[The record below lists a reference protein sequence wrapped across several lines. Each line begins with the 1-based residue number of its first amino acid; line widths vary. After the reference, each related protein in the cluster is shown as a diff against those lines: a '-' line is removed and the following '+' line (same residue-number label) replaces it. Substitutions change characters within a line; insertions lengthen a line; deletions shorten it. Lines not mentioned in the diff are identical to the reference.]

1 MASVSSVGSSSSSI
15 YGTRNVI
22 SGLAS
27 GIDTETL
34 IENAVSG
41 YQLKIQGL
49 QQKRTKVEW
58 QQEAYRSIIAKMSAF
73 TDKYTSYMSATNLM
87 STAFFDSAVKVS
99 TVGAYADKISA
110 SGRTNSD
117 VQILGVK
124 QLAKAAIYT
133 VSGLAGGSG
142 DKPSVSGEQIN
153 LKEKQPLSNISGSLT
168 INYGGGRTYTVE
180 FGELDIYSSADELA
194 KAIDEKLSKQSMT
207 LSDGTMV
214 EANTRIGVR
223 VNGESIEFYDKGG
236 AGNNVYISSASGDIK
251 NTLGL
256 TPSESTKSLDLSG
269 VELVNEDSTVGDY
282 LSGKELTVTLDGVTK
297 KITLPDYRKPDGH
310 TWTNTEYLKALQQK
324 LDDSFGAGKIE
335 VDLNNVSGRDALSLK
350 LTIQKGSTMAV
361 SGNAA
366 EALALGSGASTYV
379 DTSQTLGDILKDA
392 DWGKFTMAKAEG
404 EVKKIDVEATEDT
417 PAYSYYVDSKGN
429 KVAKSYD
436 GKDGEYYRV
445 DDKGEFLYEF
455 KVNDQVVGSFNKN
468 TALESV
474 LTAINGNADV
484 GVTVNYSKTTNQFQ
498 FVAKESGAAG
508 RVEMGDGLASA
519 LFGGGTEEKG
529 QDAILSM
536 SVNGQILED
545 ITRSSNTF
553 NVDGLNVNLKGTF
566 NYAETDVKDENGAVI
581 TAAGTLVEDPEAV
594 TFTATSDADKIVDA
608 VRSMVEDYNA
618 MVTEIKNAYSTLP
631 AQKSSGAY
639 YEPLTDKDME
649 GMSESAIAAYEE
661 KAKQGLLFGDS
672 DLSAL
677 YSRLLNAVSM
687 TGSDGA
693 ALKAAGITTA
703 YNNGLTTLTLDESAL
718 RATLETDPDKVRD
731 IFSKSTESGASSNGL
746 MQALK
751 TPLDL
756 YGKTKGGKG
765 ILVEKAGSPLA
776 SSTLY
781 SNTIQKQLDA
791 LDEQIQKWQDKMS
804 DQIDRYTAKFS
815 ALEQLV
821 SEMNSQSS
829 YFAGLMGGY

>member
-41 YQLKIQGL
+41 YQLKISNL

-99 TVGAYADKISA
+99 TTGAYADKISA

-133 VSGLAGGSG
+133 VSGLTGGSG
-142 DKPSVSGEQIN
+142 DLPSISGEQIN
-153 LKEKQPLSNISGSLT
+153 LKEKQPLSNLSGSLT
-168 INYGGGRTYTVE
+168 INYGGGRSYTVD

-194 KAIDEKLSKQSMT
+194 KAIDEKLGEQTMT

-214 EANTRIGVR
+214 DANTRIGVR

-251 NTLGL
+251 KTLGL

-269 VELVNEDSTVGDY
+269 VELVNEDGTVGDY

-297 KITLPDYRKPDGH
+297 KITLPDYRKADGH
-310 TWTNTEYLKALQQK
+310 TWTNVEYLDELQK
-324 LDDSFGAGKIE
+324 RLDDSFGAGKIT
-335 VDLNNVSGRDALSLK
+335 VDRNSVSGRDAFSLK
-350 LTIQKGSTMAV
+350 LTTQKGSTMAV

-366 EALALGSGASTYV
+366 EAIGLGSGASTYV

-392 DWGKFTMAKAEG
+392 DWGKFTLTKAEG

-417 PAYSYYVDSKGN
+417 PAYSYYVDSKGH

-436 GKDGEYYRV
+436 DGQYYRV

-455 KVNDQVVGSFNKN
+455 KVNDQVVGSFSKN

-553 NVDGLNVNLKGTF
+553 NVDGLSVNLKGTF
-566 NYAETDVKDENGAVI
+566 NYAETDVTDESGKVI

-594 TFTATSDADKIVDA
+594 TFTSTSDADKVVDA
-608 VRSMVEDYNA
+608 IRSMVEDYNA

-703 YNNGLTTLTLDESAL
+703 YSNGLTTLTLDETAL

-731 IFSKSTESGASSNGL
+731 IFTKSTESGASTNGL

-756 YGKTKGGKG
+756 YGKTTGGKG

-781 SNTIQKQLDA
+781 SNTIQTQLDA
-791 LDEQIQKWQDKMS
+791 LDQQIQKWQDKMS

-829 YFAGLMGGY
+829 YFAGLMSGY

>member
-41 YQLKIQGL
+41 YQLKISNL

-99 TVGAYADKISA
+99 TAGAYADKISA

-133 VSGLAGGSG
+133 VSGLTGGGG
-142 DKPSVSGEQIN
+142 DLPPLSGEQNN
-153 LKEKQPLSNISGSLT
+153 LKKKQPPSNLSGSLT
-168 INYGGGRTYTVE
+168 INYGGGRSYTID

-194 KAIDEKLSKQSMT
+194 KAIDEKLGEQTMT

-214 EANTRIGVR
+214 DANTRIGVR

-236 AGNNVYISSASGDIK
+236 TGNNVYISSASGDIK
-251 NTLGL
+251 KTLGL

-269 VELVNEDSTVGDY
+269 VELVNEDGTVGDY

-297 KITLPDYRKPDGH
+297 KITLPDYRKADGH
-310 TWTNTEYLKALQQK
+310 TWTNVEYLDELQK
-324 LDDSFGAGKIE
+324 RLDDSFGAGKIT
-335 VDLNNVSGRDALSLK
+335 VDRNSVSGRDAFSLK
-350 LTIQKGSTMAV
+350 LTTQKGSTMAV

-366 EALALGSGASTYV
+366 EAIGLGSGASTYV

-392 DWGKFTMAKAEG
+392 DWGKFTLTKAEG

-417 PAYSYYVDSKGN
+417 PAYSYYVDSKGH

-436 GKDGEYYRV
+436 DGQYYRV

-455 KVNDQVVGSFNKN
+455 KVNDQVVGSFSKN

-553 NVDGLNVNLKGTF
+553 NVDGLSVNLKGTF
-566 NYAETDVKDENGAVI
+566 NYAETDVTDESGKVI

-594 TFTATSDADKIVDA
+594 TFTSTSDADKVVDA
-608 VRSMVEDYNA
+608 IRSMVEDYNA

-703 YNNGLTTLTLDESAL
+703 YSNGLTTLTLDETTL

-731 IFSKSTESGASSNGL
+731 IFTKSTESGASTNGL

-756 YGKTKGGKG
+756 YGKTTGGKG

-781 SNTIQKQLDA
+781 SNTIQTQLDA
-791 LDEQIQKWQDKMS
+791 LDQQIQKWQDKMS

-829 YFAGLMGGY
+829 YFAGLMSGY

>member
-41 YQLKIQGL
+41 YQLKISNL

-99 TVGAYADKISA
+99 TAGAYADKISA

-133 VSGLAGGSG
+133 VSGLTGGSG
-142 DKPSVSGEQIN
+142 DLPSISGEQIN
-153 LKEKQPLSNISGSLT
+153 LKEKQPLSNLSGSLT
-168 INYGGGRTYTVE
+168 INYGGGRSYTVD

-194 KAIDEKLSKQSMT
+194 KAIDEKLGEQTMT

-214 EANTRIGVR
+214 DANTRIGVR

-251 NTLGL
+251 KTLGL

-269 VELVNEDSTVGDY
+269 VELVNEDGTVGDY

-297 KITLPDYRKPDGH
+297 KITLPDYRKADGH
-310 TWTNTEYLKALQQK
+310 TWTNVEYLDELQK
-324 LDDSFGAGKIE
+324 RLDDSFGAGKIT
-335 VDLNNVSGRDALSLK
+335 VDRNSVSGRDAFSLK
-350 LTIQKGSTMAV
+350 LTTQKGSTMAV

-366 EALALGSGASTYV
+366 EAIGLGSGASTYV

-392 DWGKFTMAKAEG
+392 DWGKFTLTKAEG

-417 PAYSYYVDSKGN
+417 PAYSYYVDSKGH

-436 GKDGEYYRV
+436 DGQYYRV

-455 KVNDQVVGSFNKN
+455 KVNDQVVGSFSKN

-553 NVDGLNVNLKGTF
+553 NVDGLSVNLKGTF
-566 NYAETDVKDENGAVI
+566 NYAETDVTDESGKVI

-594 TFTATSDADKIVDA
+594 TFTSTSDADKVVDA
-608 VRSMVEDYNA
+608 IRSMVEDYNA

-703 YNNGLTTLTLDESAL
+703 YSNGLTTLTLDETTL

-731 IFSKSTESGASSNGL
+731 IFTKGTESGASTNGL

-756 YGKTKGGKG
+756 YGKTTGGKG

-781 SNTIQKQLDA
+781 SNTIQTQLDA
-791 LDEQIQKWQDKMS
+791 LDQQIQKWQDKMS

-829 YFAGLMGGY
+829 YFAGLMSGY

>member
-41 YQLKIQGL
+41 YQLKISNL

-99 TVGAYADKISA
+99 TAGAYADKISA

-153 LKEKQPLSNISGSLT
+153 LKEKQPLSNLSGSLT
-168 INYGGGRTYTVE
+168 INYGGGRSYTVD

-194 KAIDEKLSKQSMT
+194 KAIDEKLGEQTMT

-214 EANTRIGVR
+214 DANTRIGVR

-251 NTLGL
+251 KTLGL

-269 VELVNEDSTVGDY
+269 VELVNEDGTVGDY

-297 KITLPDYRKPDGH
+297 KITLPDYRKADGH
-310 TWTNTEYLKALQQK
+310 TWTNVEYLDELQK
-324 LDDSFGAGKIE
+324 RLDDSFGAGKIT
-335 VDLNNVSGRDALSLK
+335 VDRNSVSGRDAFSLK
-350 LTIQKGSTMAV
+350 LTTQKGSTMAV

-366 EALALGSGASTYV
+366 EAIGLGSGASTYV

-392 DWGKFTMAKAEG
+392 DWGKFTLTKAEG

-417 PAYSYYVDSKGN
+417 PAYSYYVDSKGH

-436 GKDGEYYRV
+436 DGQYYRV

-455 KVNDQVVGSFNKN
+455 KVNDQVVGSFSKN

-553 NVDGLNVNLKGTF
+553 NVDGLSVNLKGTF
-566 NYAETDVKDENGAVI
+566 NYAETDVTDESGKVI

-594 TFTATSDADKIVDA
+594 TFTSTSDADKVVDA
-608 VRSMVEDYNA
+608 IRSMVEDYNA

-703 YNNGLTTLTLDESAL
+703 YSNGLTTLTLDETTL

-731 IFSKSTESGASSNGL
+731 IFTKSTESGASTNGL

-756 YGKTKGGKG
+756 YGKTTGGKG

-781 SNTIQKQLDA
+781 SNTIQTQLDA
-791 LDEQIQKWQDKMS
+791 LDQQIQKWQDKMS

-829 YFAGLMGGY
+829 YFAGLMSGY

>member
-41 YQLKIQGL
+41 YQLKISNL

-99 TVGAYADKISA
+99 TAGAYADKISA

-133 VSGLAGGSG
+133 VSGLTGGSG
-142 DKPSVSGEQIN
+142 DLPSISGEQIN
-153 LKEKQPLSNISGSLT
+153 LKEKQPLSNLSGSLT
-168 INYGGGRTYTVE
+168 INYGGGRSYTVD

-194 KAIDEKLSKQSMT
+194 KAIDEKLGEQTMT

-214 EANTRIGVR
+214 DANTRIGVR

-251 NTLGL
+251 KTLGL

-269 VELVNEDSTVGDY
+269 VELVNEDGTVGDY

-297 KITLPDYRKPDGH
+297 KIILPDYRKADGH
-310 TWTNTEYLKALQQK
+310 TWTNVEYLDELQK
-324 LDDSFGAGKIE
+324 RLDDSFGAGKIT
-335 VDLNNVSGRDALSLK
+335 VDRNSVSGRDAFSLK
-350 LTIQKGSTMAV
+350 LTTQKGSTMAV

-366 EALALGSGASTYV
+366 EAIGLGSGASTYV

-392 DWGKFTMAKAEG
+392 DWGKFTLTKAEG

-417 PAYSYYVDSKGN
+417 PAYSYYVDSKGH

-436 GKDGEYYRV
+436 DGQYYRV

-455 KVNDQVVGSFNKN
+455 KVNDQVVGSFSKN

-553 NVDGLNVNLKGTF
+553 NVDGLSVNLKGTF
-566 NYAETDVKDENGAVI
+566 NYAETDVTDESGKVI

-594 TFTATSDADKIVDA
+594 TFTSTSDADKVVDA
-608 VRSMVEDYNA
+608 IRSMVEDYNA

-703 YNNGLTTLTLDESAL
+703 YSNGLTTLTLDETTL

-731 IFSKSTESGASSNGL
+731 IFTKSTESGASTNGL

-756 YGKTKGGKG
+756 YGKTTGGKG

-781 SNTIQKQLDA
+781 SNTIQTQLDA
-791 LDEQIQKWQDKMS
+791 LDQQIQKWQDKMS

-829 YFAGLMGGY
+829 YFAGLMSGY

>member
-41 YQLKIQGL
+41 YQLKISNL

-99 TVGAYADKISA
+99 TAGAYADKISA

-133 VSGLAGGSG
+133 VSGLTGGSG
-142 DKPSVSGEQIN
+142 DLPSISGEQIN
-153 LKEKQPLSNISGSLT
+153 LKEKQPLSNLSGSLT
-168 INYGGGRTYTVE
+168 INYGGGRSYTVD

-194 KAIDEKLSKQSMT
+194 KAIDEKLGEQTMT

-214 EANTRIGVR
+214 DANTRIGVR

-251 NTLGL
+251 KTLGL

-269 VELVNEDSTVGDY
+269 VELVNEDGTVGDY

-297 KITLPDYRKPDGH
+297 KITLPDYRKADGH
-310 TWTNTEYLKALQQK
+310 TWTNVEYLDELQK
-324 LDDSFGAGKIE
+324 RLDDSFGAGKIT
-335 VDLNNVSGRDALSLK
+335 VDRNSVSGRDAFSLK
-350 LTIQKGSTMAV
+350 LTTQKGSTMAV

-366 EALALGSGASTYV
+366 EALGLGSGASTYV

-392 DWGKFTMAKAEG
+392 DWGKFTLTKAEG

-417 PAYSYYVDSKGN
+417 PAYSYYVDSKGH

-436 GKDGEYYRV
+436 DGQYYRV

-455 KVNDQVVGSFNKN
+455 KVNDQVVGSFSKN

-553 NVDGLNVNLKGTF
+553 NVDGLSVNLKGTF
-566 NYAETDVKDENGAVI
+566 NYAETDVTDESGKVI

-594 TFTATSDADKIVDA
+594 TFTSTSDADKVVDA
-608 VRSMVEDYNA
+608 IRSMVEDYNA

-703 YNNGLTTLTLDESAL
+703 YSNGLTTLTLDETTL

-731 IFSKSTESGASSNGL
+731 IFTKSTESGASTNGL

-756 YGKTKGGKG
+756 YGKTTGGKG

-781 SNTIQKQLDA
+781 SNTIQTQLDA
-791 LDEQIQKWQDKMS
+791 LDQQIQKWQDKMS

-829 YFAGLMGGY
+829 YFAGLMSGY

>member
-41 YQLKIQGL
+41 YQLKISNL

-99 TVGAYADKISA
+99 TAGAYADKISA

-133 VSGLAGGSG
+133 VSGLTGGSG
-142 DKPSVSGEQIN
+142 DLPSISGEQIN
-153 LKEKQPLSNISGSLT
+153 LKEKQPLSNLSGSLT
-168 INYGGGRTYTVE
+168 INYGGGRSYTID

-194 KAIDEKLSKQSMT
+194 KAIDEKLGEQTMT

-214 EANTRIGVR
+214 DANTRIGVR

-236 AGNNVYISSASGDIK
+236 TGNNVYISSASGDIK
-251 NTLGL
+251 KTLGL

-269 VELVNEDSTVGDY
+269 VELVNEDGTVGDY

-297 KITLPDYRKPDGH
+297 KITLPDYRKADGH
-310 TWTNTEYLKALQQK
+310 TWTNVEYLDELQK
-324 LDDSFGAGKIE
+324 RLDDSFGAGKIT
-335 VDLNNVSGRDALSLK
+335 VDRNSVSGRDAFSLK
-350 LTIQKGSTMAV
+350 LTTQKGSTMAV

-366 EALALGSGASTYV
+366 EAIGLGSGASTYV

-392 DWGKFTMAKAEG
+392 DWGKFTLTKAEG

-417 PAYSYYVDSKGN
+417 PAYSYYVDSKGH

-436 GKDGEYYRV
+436 DGQYYRV

-455 KVNDQVVGSFNKN
+455 KVNDQVVGSFSKN

-553 NVDGLNVNLKGTF
+553 NVDGLSVNLKGTF
-566 NYAETDVKDENGAVI
+566 NYAETDVTDESGKVI

-594 TFTATSDADKIVDA
+594 TFTSTSDADKVVDA
-608 VRSMVEDYNA
+608 IRSMVEDYNA

-703 YNNGLTTLTLDESAL
+703 YSNGLTTLTLDETTL

-731 IFSKSTESGASSNGL
+731 IFTKSTESGASTNGL

-756 YGKTKGGKG
+756 YGKTTGGKG

-781 SNTIQKQLDA
+781 SNTIQTQLDA
-791 LDEQIQKWQDKMS
+791 LDQQIQKWQDKMS

-829 YFAGLMGGY
+829 YFAGLMSGY

>member
-41 YQLKIQGL
+41 YQLKISNL

-99 TVGAYADKISA
+99 TAGAYADKISA

-133 VSGLAGGSG
+133 VSGLTGGSG
-142 DKPSVSGEQIN
+142 DLPSISGEQIN
-153 LKEKQPLSNISGSLT
+153 LKEKRPLSNLSGSLT
-168 INYGGGRTYTVE
+168 INYGGGRSYTVD

-194 KAIDEKLSKQSMT
+194 KAIDEKLGEQTMT

-214 EANTRIGVR
+214 KANTRIGVR

-236 AGNNVYISSASGDIK
+236 AGNNVYISAASGDIK
-251 NTLGL
+251 KTLGL

-269 VELVNEDSTVGDY
+269 VELVNEDGTVGDY

-297 KITLPDYRKPDGH
+297 KITLPDYRKADGH
-310 TWTNTEYLKALQQK
+310 TWTNVEYLDELQK
-324 LDDSFGAGKIE
+324 RLDDSFGAGKIT
-335 VDLNNVSGRDALSLK
+335 VDRNSVSGRDAFSLK
-350 LTIQKGSTMAV
+350 LTTQKGSTMAV

-366 EALALGSGASTYV
+366 EAIGLGSGASTYV

-392 DWGKFTMAKAEG
+392 DWGKFTLTKAEG

-417 PAYSYYVDSKGN
+417 PAYSYYVDSKGH

-436 GKDGEYYRV
+436 DGQYYRV

-455 KVNDQVVGSFNKN
+455 KVNDQVVGSFSKN

-553 NVDGLNVNLKGTF
+553 NMDGLSVNLKGTF
-566 NYAETDVKDENGAVI
+566 NYAEADVTDESGKVI

-594 TFTATSDADKIVDA
+594 TFTSTSDADKVVDA
-608 VRSMVEDYNA
+608 IRSMVEDYNA

-703 YNNGLTTLTLDESAL
+703 YSNGLTTLTLDETAL

-731 IFSKSTESGASSNGL
+731 IFTKSTESGASTNGL

-756 YGKTKGGKG
+756 YGKTTGGKG

-781 SNTIQKQLDA
+781 SNTIQTQLDA
-791 LDEQIQKWQDKMS
+791 LDQQIQKWQDKMS

-829 YFAGLMGGY
+829 YFAGLMSGY

>member
-41 YQLKIQGL
+41 YQLKISNL

-99 TVGAYADKISA
+99 TAGAYADKISA

-133 VSGLAGGSG
+133 VSGLTGGSG
-142 DKPSVSGEQIN
+142 DLPSISGEQIN
-153 LKEKQPLSNISGSLT
+153 LKEKQPLSNLSGSLT
-168 INYGGGRTYTVE
+168 INYGGGRSYTID

-194 KAIDEKLSKQSMT
+194 KAIDEKLGEQTMT

-214 EANTRIGVR
+214 DANTRIGVR

-251 NTLGL
+251 KTLGL

-269 VELVNEDSTVGDY
+269 VELVNEDGTVGDY

-297 KITLPDYRKPDGH
+297 KITLPDYRKADGH
-310 TWTNTEYLKALQQK
+310 TWTNVEYLDELQK
-324 LDDSFGAGKIE
+324 RLDDSFGAGKIT
-335 VDLNNVSGRDALSLK
+335 VDRNSVSGRDAFSLK
-350 LTIQKGSTMAV
+350 LTTQKGSTMAV

-366 EALALGSGASTYV
+366 EAIGLGSGASTYV

-392 DWGKFTMAKAEG
+392 DWGKFTLTKAEG

-417 PAYSYYVDSKGN
+417 PAYSYYVDSKGH

-436 GKDGEYYRV
+436 DGQYYRV

-455 KVNDQVVGSFNKN
+455 KVNDQVVGSFSKN

-484 GVTVNYSKTTNQFQ
+484 GDTVNYSKTTNQFQ

-553 NVDGLNVNLKGTF
+553 NVDGLSVNLKGTF
-566 NYAETDVKDENGAVI
+566 NYAETDVTDESGKVI

-594 TFTATSDADKIVDA
+594 TFTSTSDADKVVDA
-608 VRSMVEDYNA
+608 IRSMVEDYNA

-703 YNNGLTTLTLDESAL
+703 YSNGLTTLTLDETTL

-731 IFSKSTESGASSNGL
+731 IFTKSTESGASTNGL

-756 YGKTKGGKG
+756 YGKTTGGKG

-781 SNTIQKQLDA
+781 SNTIQTQLDA
-791 LDEQIQKWQDKMS
+791 LDQQIQKWQDKMS

-829 YFAGLMGGY
+829 YFAGLMSGY